1 MLNRFI
7 LQGRIVF
14 EPKLQSAKETS
25 YTNFRIAWNSKFK
38 DSEGNK
44 KTYFFNVTAFNKT
57 AEFVS
62 KYFKKGEMI
71 LIDGQLK
78 DNDKKTELIA
88 NEVFFCSAKTEN
100 QKSNQTSISEDDDLP
115 F

>member
-1 MLNRFI
+1 MHTW
-7 LQGRIVF
+7 
-14 EPKLQSAKETS
+14 S
-25 YTNFRIAWNSKFK
+25 
-38 DSEGNK
+38 
-44 KTYFFNVTAFNKT
+44 KT

-88 NEVFFCSAKTEN
+88 NEVFFCSAKTDK
-100 QKSNQTSISEDDDLP
+100 QKSTPTTSAEDDDLP